1 MLEATAEAGEPGEVW
16 TIGVDSDLYRQVDAD
31 LQPYVLTSMLKNV
44 DLAVYNTIES
54 EVNGTFAAGV
64 EIYDLSVDGVGYSTS
79 GGFID
84 AYVPTIEGLAA
95 LIADGTIV
103 VPTTV
108 EE

>member
-1 MLEATAEAGEPGEVW
+1 
-16 TIGVDSDLYRQVDAD
+16 
-31 LQPYVLTSMLKNV
+31 MLKNV

-54 EVNGTFAAGV
+54 EVERHVRTRRR
-64 EIYDLSVDGVGYSTS
+64 DLRPEPSSGVGYATS

-84 AYVPTIEGLAA
+84 AYVPTIEGLTA
-95 LIADGTIV
+95 LIVDGTIV